1 MQFDEL
7 TQILSRQNNKAKA
20 WLKLNTSQGVKKQ
33 NLILIEGIRFC
44 LTTLLNGAEIENYLF
59 VDNAVGDQ
67 LFNNFQ
73 QLIKKQLPTQLDD
86 FYENSFRIGEE
97 LFQSI
102 ANARQAQGVIFIA
115 KKPNLWSLTDWL
127 ENNKNKKTI
136 KLALLDKIADP
147 GNLGTII
154 RTANA
159 FNYNGLI
166 LKQGSVDPYI
176 PKVLR
181 STMGSLFA
189 LDLIEIKNY
198 QELNEFKNN
207 CNLKL
212 LISDMNGIALP
223 QYETSQIENGHV
235 LAIGNEA
242 HGIDESLKDMA
253 DDIISIPMS
262 GNTESLNAAIAFAIM
277 AYQLEQ

>member
-1 MQFDEL
+1 MQFNEL
-7 TQILSRQNNKAKA
+7 TQSLSRQNNKAKA

-223 QYETSQIENGHV
+223 QYETSQIENGHI

>member
-59 VDNAVGDQ
+59 VDNAIGNQ

-223 QYETSQIENGHV
+223 QYETSQIENGHI

>member
-1 MQFDEL
+1 
-7 TQILSRQNNKAKA
+7 
-20 WLKLNTSQGVKKQ
+20 
-33 NLILIEGIRFC
+33 
-44 LTTLLNGAEIENYLF
+44 TLLNGAEIENYLF

-223 QYETSQIENGHV
+223 QYETSQIENGHI

>member
-44 LTTLLNGAEIENYLF
+44 LTTLLNGAEIKNYLF
-59 VDNAVGDQ
+59 VDNAIGNQ

-223 QYETSQIENGHV
+223 QYETSQIENGHI